1 MVYEGNLTHWVMD
14 TSKVPQS
21 QDVYFKVAATNMLG
35 QGPFSSNSS
44 AFNYIGKKFLD
55 IGNKFLDHLLD
66 HFLNIIFSTL
76 I

>member
-1 MVYEGNLTHWVMD
+1 MYEGNLTHWVMD

-21 QDVYFKVAATNMLG
+21 QDVYFKVAATNILG

-55 IGNKFLDHLLD
+55 HLLD
-66 HFLNIIFSTL
+66 HFLNVIFSTL